1 MCLALDRAA
10 LVALGLWALS
20 GAVDAVRRTPP
31 LLVGRGPACCRLTYF
46 TNGTIIAAV
55 NTWAFLEHL
64 HRVHRRLLER
74 TGPLLREHGLA
85 TATLWMLAVVER
97 HPYPSE
103 IAREVGLPAPTV
115 SRLLKGLE
123 ADGYLVR
130 ETVPEDLRR
139 YRFRLTPAGRALHTE
154 ARRCMEETM
163 AEMLGRLTPEECAE
177 LDRLL
182 GALANVEVEP
192 WQIRRV

>member
-1 MCLALDRAA
+1 M
-10 LVALGLWALS
+10 
-20 GAVDAVRRTPP
+20 
-31 LLVGRGPACCRLTYF
+31 
-46 TNGTIIAAV
+46 

-64 HRVHRRLLER
+64 HRVHRRLVER

-85 TATLWMLAVVER
+85 AATLWMLAVVDR

-103 IAREVGLPAPTV
+103 IGREVGLPPPSV

-123 ADGYLVR
+123 ADGYVIR

-139 YRFRLTPAGRALHTE
+139 YRFRLTPEGRALHME
-154 ARRCMEETM
+154 ARRCMQETM
-163 AEMLGRLTPEECAE
+163 DEMLGRLTPAECAE

-182 GALANVEVEP
+182 GVLANVEVESLGG
-192 WQIRRV
+192 